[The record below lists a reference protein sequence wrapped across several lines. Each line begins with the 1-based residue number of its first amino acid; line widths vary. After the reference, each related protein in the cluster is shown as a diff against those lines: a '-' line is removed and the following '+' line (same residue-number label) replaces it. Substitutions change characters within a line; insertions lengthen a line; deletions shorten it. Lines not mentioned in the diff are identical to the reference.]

1 MTIISSIKKGFQRF
15 YNALKETTSLPS
27 FRKDARIVE
36 AFILDGVQY
45 YQFEDEF
52 GIPVERAF
60 AALDIYG
67 EVQSKCTRD
76 YLLAHSAALKETI
89 SQKNRID
96 LMKVATLVQ
105 QLDERLE
112 MIFDADLIYKLASV
126 VYFDVTENPYKY
138 DYKYGIEKMRKFQ
151 KSDVEDFFLKSPIK
165 QFIPFKD
172 ISKADLETYIQVGRV
187 VTLQQLQAITGMLS
201 NSESNPALSREL
213 EFRNISASGLNN

>member
-1 MTIISSIKKGFQRF
+1 MKGIFKRF
-15 YNALKETTSLPS
+15 INALKETTHLPA

-45 YQFEDEF
+45 YQFDDVF

-76 YLLAHSAALKETI
+76 YLLSHSAALKETLNN
-89 SQKNRID
+89 KRID
-96 LMKVATLVQ
+96 ILKVSQLIT

-112 MIFDADLIYKLASV
+112 MIFDADLVYKLASV
-126 VYFDVTENPYKY
+126 VYFDTTENPYKY

-151 KSDVEDFFLKSPIK
+151 KSDIEAFFLNSPIRE
-165 QFIPFKD
+165 FLPFKD
-172 ISKADLETYIQVGRV
+172 ISKNDLETYIQVGRAI
-187 VTLQQLQAITGMLS
+187 TIQQLQAITAMLS
-201 NSESNPALSREL
+201 NSESNPDLLKEL
-213 EFRNISASGLNN
+213 EFRNISA

>member
-1 MTIISSIKKGFQRF
+1 MKGIFKRF
-15 YNALKETTSLPS
+15 INALKETTHLPA

-45 YQFEDEF
+45 YQFDDVF

-76 YLLAHSAALKETI
+76 YLLSHSAALKETLNN
-89 SQKNRID
+89 KRID
-96 LMKVATLVQ
+96 ILKVSQLIT

-112 MIFDADLIYKLASV
+112 MIFDADLVYKLASV
-126 VYFDVTENPYKY
+126 VYFDTTENPYKY

-151 KSDVEDFFLKSPIK
+151 KSDIEAFFLNSPIRE
-165 QFIPFKD
+165 FLPFKD
-172 ISKADLETYIQVGRV
+172 ISKNDLETYIQVGRAI
-187 VTLQQLQAITGMLS
+187 TIQQLQAITAMLS
-201 NSESNPALSREL
+201 NSESNPALLKEL
-213 EFRNISASGLNN
+213 EFRNISA

>member
-1 MTIISSIKKGFQRF
+1 MKSLYKRF
-15 YNALKETTSLPS
+15 INALKETTHLPS

-36 AFILDGVQY
+36 AFVLDGVQY
-45 YQFEDEF
+45 YQFEDTF

-76 YLLAHSAALKETI
+76 YLLAHSAAIKETLG
-89 SQKNRID
+89 QKRID
-96 LMKVATLVQ
+96 ILKIGQLIQ

-126 VYFDVTENPYKY
+126 VYFDATENPYKY

-151 KSDVEDFFLKSPIK
+151 KSDIEAFFLNSPIK
-165 QFIPFKD
+165 EFLPFKD
-172 ISKADLETYIQVGRV
+172 ISKEDLSTYIQVGRAI
-187 VTLQQLQAITGMLS
+187 TLQQLQAITAMLS
-201 NSESNPALSREL
+201 NSESNPASSREL
-213 EFRNISASGLNN
+213 EFRNITA